1 MALTNS
7 QYDAIMRE
15 YSAKQTLSRHRL
27 DERTAQVYAKVPEYK
42 LLLDKISTLSTDAVK
57 LSLSGDNHALTG
69 LRADISRLEN
79 ELEQLLV
86 SHGYPADYL
95 MPQFACNFCNDTG
108 YIGNTKCRCFNQ
120 ATINLLYQQSNL
132 DLILKTENFDTFSLD
147 YYANDRIDPV
157 TGLTPLDNARK
168 ALSICKEYVRDFP
181 SGDNILFYGDTGV
194 GKTFLSNCI
203 AKALLDKANSV
214 LYMSAVDLFECMS
227 SSRES
232 DNHTGIDAPSVES
245 QIFTCDL
252 LIIDDLGTELINS
265 FTNSRLFYCL
275 NYRLQNKLS
284 TVISTNFTLQELM
297 AMYSE
302 RIFSRIS
309 SSFKLIKLYGDDIRL
324 LKK

>member
-15 YSAKQTLSRHRL
+15 YSAKQTLSRRKL
-27 DERTAQVYAKVPEYK
+27 EERTAQIYSIVPKYK
-42 LLLDKISTLSTDAVK
+42 ELLDTISTLSTEAVK
-57 LSLSGDNHALTG
+57 LSLSGDNRALTD
-69 LRADISRLEN
+69 LKSDISKLEN
-79 ELEQLLV
+79 ELENLLI
-86 SHGYPADYL
+86 SHGYPKDYL
-95 MPQFACNFCNDTG
+95 TPQFVCSFCGDTG
-108 YIGNTKCRCFNQ
+108 YIGNVKCRCFNQ
-120 ATINLLYQQSNL
+120 ATINLLYKQSNL
-132 DLILKTENFDTFSLD
+132 DLILTTENFNTFSLD
-147 YYANDRIDPV
+147 YYANDRIDSV

-168 ALSICKEYVRDFP
+168 ALSICKDYVRDFP
-181 SGDNILFYGDTGV
+181 SGENILFYGDTGV

-227 SSRES
+227 SGRES
-232 DNHTGIDAPSVES
+232 DNHTGIEAPSAES

-252 LIIDDLGTELINS
+252 LIIDDLGTELINT